1 MRIALQYA
9 PGPRVTELGPLSR
22 AAEDAGLDGLGL
34 ASPYGFYSGAGRLID
49 STKRIRVATSVLPLF
64 HGTPFLHA
72 SSAMMLQEMSGGR
85 FILGVGSQTKGQ
97 VRTQAGFDPE
107 KPALRA
113 RDMVRAIRALLS
125 GEGGYD
131 GEYYHVTGVGSLA
144 AGGVGVSPP
153 PIYFSGVNPLNLRIT
168 GEVGDG
174 MLAHP
179 IFSRRYYDDV
189 VWPAVEEG
197 MRRAGR
203 SRADFEMCAMPMIWV
218 VDETTSREE
227 GLRRGKRNLANYY
240 STRAYGGYM
249 EFHGWARERDD
260 IRAVWERART
270 SGKPI
275 DGHAMEEIV
284 SDAIVEEICLI
295 GTADEVRELA
305 RERYGGVAETLFMYS
320 LHDGYNRAGD
330 EAEKNEQNLYRV
342 IEAFRGF
349 EG

>member
-1 MRIALQYA
+1 MKIALQYA
-9 PGPRVTELGPLSR
+9 PGPRVTELGPLSK
-22 AAEDAGLDGLGL
+22 AAEDAGFEAVGL
-34 ASPYGFYSGAGRLID
+34 ASPYGFYSGAARLVD
-49 STKRIRVATSVLPLF
+49 STERIKVATSVLPLF
-64 HGTPFLHA
+64 HATPFMHA

-113 RDMVRAIRALLS
+113 RDMVRAIRALL
-125 GEGGYD
+125 GGAHRYD
-131 GEYYHVTGVGSLA
+131 GEYYHISGVGSLA
-144 AGGVGVSPP
+144 AGGVGLAPP

-179 IFSRRYYDDV
+179 IFSRRYYEQA

-203 SRADFEMCAMPMIWV
+203 SKDDFEMCAMPMIWV
-218 VDETTSREE
+218 VDKSTSRAE

-260 IRAVWERART
+260 IRAVWERARET
-270 SGKPI
+270 GKPI
-275 DGHAMEEIV
+275 DGHEMEEIL
-284 SDAIVEEICLI
+284 SDAIVEEVCLI
-295 GTADEVRELA
+295 GTPDEVRDLA
-305 RERYGGVAETLFMYS
+305 RERYAGIAETLYMYS
-320 LHDGYNRAGD
+320 CHDAYNHVGD
-330 EAEKNEQNLYRV
+330 EAQKNEQNLYRV
-342 IEAFRGF
+342 IEAFRDW